1 MWQGVVSRLEESV
14 SDDLISEDPS
24 GVLIAIQSLRQFAV
38 ASTMNKAVV
47 CNSLILR
54 PRLIQLLDR
63 FQWWSDRESKV
74 CVDVCGLINSLVR
87 DCIALSEHILSRSS
101 VLSQLLQV
109 VLNVKTENRLREIT
123 LLLLRTLFGAEELS
137 SVLCSPS
144 LIPSQK
150 SAALN
155 LFSDTNLRQLLA
167 FFRSA
172 SCLPSSSSPIPIS
185 SMSMSASALSACS
198 LTSGARCWLIEL
210 LALLSTDPSL
220 AVRLVRLGVVEVC
233 HQVILNT
240 TCKSQLLS
248 SPGQAGASLP
258 QMKAHMGRVAC
269 AQATNPAN
277 QLAARFALKLLAHLL
292 FHVDDALDEFKKVYQ
307 ETDPTKLV
315 ACYGHLT
322 GAVPPAVPRVCHEYP
337 PGYRSKRTKAPAV
350 LDRVSGIRSIDTDE
364 VSEPLLSTE
373 FPNSL
378 HRPVP
383 VCSCAPSA
391 HGTRAFLGLVRGL
404 LYWRLVG
411 QGNNHNVKAV
421 DQFGNHITSA
431 TGLGMNA
438 DDVALLVL
446 QPLTEGCL
454 HVDDTR
460 IFSWICHVLV
470 LVLDQRAELHLWTV
484 YANSFIREMDNRV
497 TSLIKAVQAVL
508 DGRNRVQFIEH
519 LIPMVKLFACLA
531 SGSESIRVLFSE
543 LTFCGKLIDFA
554 VNLKSSGTEHA
565 NLVLEFQH
573 SIAILLHV
581 LSRSFSAHHSF
592 FRQESCDRYL
602 LQLIT
607 DNLPAACRGH
617 SLCADLVESASC
629 ALVNILLPQS
639 PIREKDSQSLMDS
652 CLDVL
657 IRLVTVTDSEPI
669 ASPRSRSNLL
679 SSGVTPIETTADLR
693 VHHTLSS
700 SELHT
705 IMLRLRL
712 NGIWGMVNML
722 HGASA
727 VTCTQLFERLVSGG
741 IWLDLLRP
749 LATNTHSSNGWTNH
763 HVSSHPPTARRCS
776 TGSVNRMESK
786 ANKLRTRSLVLP
798 ESASVRDPMFFP
810 PLSLTPPDECGKLI
824 TPLYLTTKRA
834 SSEKP
839 VSPAV
844 FEDSD
849 TSFTR
854 HSEAQVHQLLLHKT
868 LMFLHNLLRHEEVID
883 SVVKEHW
890 WNITQFLVSVL
901 EGNYPQAVK
910 EQAVLVLAH
919 LANGRSARK
928 EFHRN
933 GDLIEKLKLF
943 MRSPDSHIK
952 SAALTATY
960 NLLGLGRDHSD
971 YGLFGSGRTHSDP
984 FLSHQWRLYHRHH
997 RHKDCQRRKI
1007 ETHNRPTP
1015 GSSVSGS
1022 SARRDVATCVA
1033 QSALEEAEEE
1043 VEDEEEQDIVL
1054 EHAVITEESSFQIPG
1069 SRETT
1074 SHRAL
1079 QTDEVLTDPLPAVQ
1093 DSTVLYSADQPLA
1106 HSGSSSS
1113 VSNQRRSFQRHP
1125 YRQWWHL
1132 SSASTTQTE
1141 PPESY
1146 SPLRTIPSTTRLRA
1160 VATEPAVRSLSVSSS
1175 SSSTSSTSCAED
1187 LASTVVQAP
1196 ELERSAIQDAGAIS
1210 STSCSEAELNVTTP
1224 SIDPHSHDDT
1234 MAESLALDARA
1245 PLAAEEAG
1253 DETDSQAVQ
1262 LIRMCST
1269 DAASQTVVQSASV
1282 SSTRWGSSTID
1293 RKDTSGSVSSNRQPW
1308 SNSMQQQFVCPR
1320 RSRRDLETGFRQI
1333 LLPFLQELES
1343 DRLLRNTWDWLM
1355 LRANT
1360 RGKPVQLH
1368 HLFIAW
1374 QRLYNI
1380 LPSGSPPHTISDT
1393 LNIESSLFSNC
1404 VTVDAFLRRLKD
1416 STNPTC
1422 SSSLLAAMPRHR
1434 DGRHRRRHH
1443 HCHRHQTH
1451 GQSRHVPSPRME
1463 ASTVTTD
1470 GASISTPVP
1479 PVTTSEEVERIDD
1492 VISDNTNNH
1501 A

>member
-1 MWQGVVSRLEESV
+1 MREKNSPSLDQNHESCAASHNFSTSTLSFEKVKWDGAASMWQGVVSRLEESV

-24 GVLIAIQSLRQFAV
+24 GVLIAIQ
-38 ASTMNKAVV
+38 
-47 CNSLILR
+47 
-54 PRLIQLLDR
+54 LIQLLDR

-150 SAALN
+150 SAA
-155 LFSDTNLRQLLA
+155 
-167 FFRSA
+167 
-172 SCLPSSSSPIPIS
+172 
-185 SMSMSASALSACS
+185 
-198 LTSGARCWLIEL
+198 
-210 LALLSTDPSL
+210 
-220 AVRLVRLGVVEVC
+220 
-233 HQVILNT
+233 
-240 TCKSQLLS
+240 
-248 SPGQAGASLP
+248 
-258 QMKAHMGRVAC
+258 
-269 AQATNPAN
+269 
-277 QLAARFALKLLAHLL
+277 LAARFALKLLAHLL

-508 DGRNRVQFIEH
+508 DGSYF
-519 LIPMVKLFACLA
+519 
-531 SGSESIRVLFSE
+531 G
-543 LTFCGKLIDFA
+543 D
-554 VNLKSSGTEHA
+554 
-565 NLVLEFQH
+565 EF
-573 SIAILLHV
+573 V
-581 LSRSFSAHHSF
+581 PT
-592 FRQESCDRYL
+592 
-602 LQLIT
+602 IT
-607 DNLPAACRGH
+607 GLY
-617 SLCADLVESASC
+617 
-629 ALVNILLPQS
+629 Q
-639 PIREKDSQSLMDS
+639 KDSQSLMDS

-824 TPLYLTTKRA
+824 TPLYLTTNRA

-1262 LIRMCST
+1262 LIRVCST

-1360 RGKPVQLH
+1360 RAPV
-1368 HLFIAW
+1368 
-1374 QRLYNI
+1374 
-1380 LPSGSPPHTISDT
+1380 
-1393 LNIESSLFSNC
+1393 
-1404 VTVDAFLRRLKD
+1404 
-1416 STNPTC
+1416 
-1422 SSSLLAAMPRHR
+1422 
-1434 DGRHRRRHH
+1434 
-1443 HCHRHQTH
+1443 
-1451 GQSRHVPSPRME
+1451 
-1463 ASTVTTD
+1463 
-1470 GASISTPVP
+1470 
-1479 PVTTSEEVERIDD
+1479 
-1492 VISDNTNNH
+1492 
-1501 A
+1501 